1 MGRGDGEGM
10 EERLS
15 EIGKRIDQLKGQM
28 GTVSS
33 EIQADLTRRIDAV
46 EVEQKE
52 QLQRL
57 HRLKDQG
64 LEQWD
69 THVDQ
74 ADKVWK
80 GVKKSLQ
87 DLASRLMK

>member
-1 MGRGDGEGM
+1 MGRADGEAM

-15 EIGKRIDQLKGQM
+15 EIGKRIEQLKGRL

-33 EIQADLTRRIDAV
+33 EIKADLTRRIDAV
-46 EVEQKE
+46 DAEQKE

-80 GVKKSLQ
+80 GVEKSLQ
-87 DLASRLMK
+87 DLASRFKK

>member
-1 MGRGDGEGM
+1 M
-10 EERLS
+10 EDRLS
-15 EIGKRIDQLKGQM
+15 EIGKRIDQLKVKLE
-28 GTVSS
+28 TVSS

-46 EVEQKE
+46 DVEQKE

-64 LEQWD
+64 LEQWG

-80 GVKKSLQ
+80 GVEKSLQ

>member
-1 MGRGDGEGM
+1 MGRADGEAM

-15 EIGKRIDQLKGQM
+15 EIGKRIEQLKGRL

-33 EIQADLTRRIDAV
+33 EIKADLTRRIGAVDA
-46 EVEQKE
+46 EQKE

-74 ADKVWK
+74 ADKVWE
-80 GVKKSLQ
+80 GVEKSLQ
-87 DLASRLMK
+87 DLASRLIK

>member
-1 MGRGDGEGM
+1 MERRDGESM
-10 EERLS
+10 EERLA
-15 EIGKRIDQLKGQM
+15 EIGKRIEGLKGRLE
-28 GTVSS
+28 TVSG
-33 EIQADLTRRIDAV
+33 EVKTDLARRIDAV
-46 EVEQKE
+46 DGEQAE

-57 HRLKDQG
+57 RRLQDQG

-80 GVKKSLQ
+80 GLEKSLQ
-87 DLASRLMK
+87 DLASRLKK